1 MTDRALGSGENR
13 WYGKVVNVNDPKQQ
27 GRVQVRVFGL
37 HDDVAR
43 IPDADLPW
51 AAPIIPIT
59 HGASLAGVGSSPVG
73 VVPGT
78 VLVGRFADDDKTILY
93 IEGSLQSAGSTVPG
107 QVVDGS
113 YVLNPTNNDMAR
125 AARGQDLNSAL
136 GGKNLTAL
144 AAAGLKF
151 ASLSAGVGVLSS
163 IPSNLTSTL
172 LTLDPSNM
180 SGALSGALTGIS
192 KIQAIDAFSSVSG
205 LADIGTSSITRVLST
220 AMSQFGI
227 GSVLSAINAINPA
240 SLSPSALTAT
250 NGALNSITST
260 FAAGGPNP
268 LATLSA
274 PAFNPAALSFPQ
286 DSPHFASSQALVS
299 QLSSINSM
307 TGFGSLGGIDAM
319 AAVPGGIGLT
329 QSLLSDVAATS
340 VISSLSAGLLNGG
353 GLGLGGSLNSLMN
366 SIQLGGINA
375 LFGSSIKSLDQ
386 LVALGPSIVPGLS
399 SLTSVISSVS
409 NINSLISDFGGL
421 IQAPNIIQ
429 TVLSTMLSS
438 LKLSAGILASQQ
450 KSPPLPVPSTTT
462 DSEAATT
469 PAPSPPS
476 PPTPQVGSAS
486 QDQLNAALNQN
497 EVSMQQEAVN
507 AQLAA
512 PEAPPPVTESEA
524 LGIPPPP
531 ENDPNAEN
539 ENIMKQIGAQEE
551 TQQLAALDSRNAIA
565 DQVAAR
571 AARRGK

>member
-1 MTDRALGSGENR
+1 MADRSGDYSGSR
-13 WYGKVVNVNDPKQQ
+13 WRGKVVNVMDPFKQ

-37 HDDVAR
+37 HDNEAM

-51 AAPIIPIT
+51 AQPKVPLT
-59 HGASLAGVGSSPVG
+59 HGASLRGISSSPVG
-73 VVPGT
+73 VVPGSI
-78 VLVGRFADDDKTILY
+78 VDGYFADSERSIL
-93 IEGSLQSAGSTVPG
+93 IADGTLPSAGSTKTG
-107 QVVDGS
+107 QIIDGS
-113 YVLNPTNNDMAR
+113 YAINPGTNDLAL
-125 AARGQDLNSAL
+125 AAREQDLNAAL

-144 AAAGLKF
+144 AAKGLRF

-192 KIQAIDAFSSVSG
+192 KIQAIDAFSSVAG
-205 LADIGTSSITRVLST
+205 LADIGTSGITRVLST
-220 AMSQFGI
+220 AMSQFGV
-227 GSVLSAINAINPA
+227 GSVLSAINAIDPA
-240 SLSPSALTAT
+240 SLSAGALTAT
-250 NGALNSITST
+250 DAALANITST
-260 FAAGGPNP
+260 FQSGVPNP
-268 LATLSA
+268 LKSLSA
-274 PAFNPAALSFPQ
+274 PAFDPAALSFPQ

-299 QLSSINSM
+299 QLSSISSI

-319 AAVPGGIGLT
+319 AAVPGGIGLA

-340 VISSLSAGLLNGG
+340 AILSLSAGLLSGG
-353 GLGLGGSLNSLMN
+353 GLGGILNSLMN
-366 SIQLGGINA
+366 SVQLGGINA
-375 LFGSSIKSLDQ
+375 LFGSSITSLDQ
-386 LVALGPSIVPGLS
+386 LVALGPSIVPSLS

-421 IQAPNIIQ
+421 LQAPNIIQ
-429 TVLSTMLSS
+429 TVLSTMLSL
-438 LKLSAGILASQQ
+438 LKLNAGSLASQQ

-462 DSEAATT
+462 DSDAATT

-486 QDQLNAALNQN
+486 QEQLNAVLNQN
-497 EVSMQQEAVN
+497 EVTMQQEAVN

-531 ENDPNAEN
+531 ANDPAAEN

-551 TQQLAALDSRNAIA
+551 TQQLAALNSRNAIA

-571 AARRGK
+571 AAKRGK